1 MHKGTILFFTLLF
14 ALAGHAQNYS
24 AADSILSG
32 GDTLSVAF
40 RLADTS
46 AGDTVYFGMD
56 TSLAGRKAVEHFFL
70 RHLRSPDPADS
81 NSLGVARIYFI
92 IDKTGRVT
100 QAWYNSSDNI
110 NIGLAA
116 LGVVN
121 QLPVMRP
128 SSIKGEA
135 VITKVTLKV
144 AMQKE
149 DQPYNGKLM
158 PDITM
163 TAGPVNR

>member
-1 MHKGTILFFTLLF
+1 MHKGTILFFTLFF
-14 ALAGHAQNYS
+14 AIAGHTQNYS
-24 AADSILSG
+24 AADSVLSG

-40 RLADTS
+40 HLADTTI
-46 AGDTVYFGMD
+46 GDTTYFGMD
-56 TSLAGRKAVEHFFL
+56 TTTLSHKPVERFFYKRLRVPNAG
-70 RHLRSPDPADS
+70 DS
-81 NSLGVARIYFI
+81 SSLGIARIYFI

-110 NIGLAA
+110 NVGLAA

-128 SSIKGEA
+128 SRIKGEA
-135 VITKVTLKV
+135 VITRVTLKV
-144 AMQKE
+144 AIQNTE
-149 DQPYNGKLM
+149 QPYAGKLA

-163 TAGPVNR
+163 TAYPNMR

>member
-1 MHKGTILFFTLLF
+1 MHKGTILFFTLF
-14 ALAGHAQNYS
+14 FVLAGHAQNYS
-24 AADSILSG
+24 AADSVLSG

-40 RLADTS
+40 RLADCS

-56 TSLAGRKAVEHFFL
+56 TSLIGHKAVEHFFL
-70 RHLRSPDPADS
+70 RHLRTPDPADS
-81 NSLGVARIYFI
+81 SSMGIARIYFV

-110 NIGLAA
+110 NVGLAA

-144 AMQKE
+144 AISPG
-149 DQPYNGKLM
+149 DHKLE
-158 PDITM
+158 
-163 TAGPVNR
+163 